1 MIQYALT
8 PIRPSEG
15 KRAVELS
22 IELDD
27 SLVNALQIYAQTI
40 GTSPEELAHQILRKH
55 LFGSSATLSEDFER
69 NIEAFYSRLPEL
81 LQKYEGLCV
90 AFRNGELVDV
100 GTERI
105 SLLKKMYALYGYSDI
120 FVTQVSRTL
129 RVRHVGHRQLL
140 RPRHEP
146 L

>member
-1 MIQYALT
+1 M
-8 PIRPSEG
+8 PIRSSEG

-27 SLVNALQIYAQTI
+27 SLMNALQLYAQTI

-55 LFGSSATLSEDFER
+55 LFGSGTQHSEAFER
-69 NIEAFYSRLPEL
+69 NIEAFYSQLPEL
-81 LQKYEGLCV
+81 LERYEGMCV
-90 AFRNGELVDV
+90 AFRDGKLVEI
-100 GTERI
+100 GTDRI
-105 SLLKKMYALYGYSDI
+105 NLLKKMYARYGYSDI
-120 FVTQVSRTL
+120 FVTQVARTL

-140 RPRHEP
+140 RRRHEP

>member
-1 MIQYALT
+1 MLIQS
-8 PIRPSEG
+8 SEG

-27 SLVNALQIYAQTI
+27 SLMNALEIYAQTI

-55 LFGSSATLSEDFER
+55 LFGSGIKHSEAFER
-69 NIEAFYSRLPEL
+69 NVEAFYSQLPEL
-81 LQKYEGLCV
+81 LEQYEGMCV
-90 AFRNGELVDV
+90 AFRDGELVGV

-140 RPRHEP
+140 RRRHEP